1 MPLNVKLLRKVKEH
15 ILAEPNRL
23 QMEEWIERSEPGKF
37 IYDYDAEVTV
47 PACGTTA
54 CIAGWTCLL
63 EKGMEF
69 DAPDCDRIPE
79 EASKL
84 LGVTEEETSGLF
96 YVNEWPRGIGKRFE
110 ESQDIHE
117 RASLAAR
124 RIDQFIAEHK

>member
-23 QMEEWIERSEPGKF
+23 QMGEWIERSEPGGF
-37 IYDYDAEVTV
+37 VYDYDAEVTV

-63 EKGMEF
+63 GKGMEF
-69 DAPDCDRIPE
+69 DARGPFRISA
-79 EASKL
+79 EANKL
-84 LGVTEEETSGLF
+84 LGVTEEDTSDLF
-96 YVNEWPRGIGKRFE
+96 YVDQWPREIGERFE
-110 ESQDIHE
+110 ESRDVHE